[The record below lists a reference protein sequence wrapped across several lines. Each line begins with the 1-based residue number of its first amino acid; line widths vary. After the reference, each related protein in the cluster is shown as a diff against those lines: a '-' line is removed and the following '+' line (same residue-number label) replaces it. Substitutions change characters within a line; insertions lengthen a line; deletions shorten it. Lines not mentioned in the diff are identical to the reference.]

1 MGATALVGRC
11 MFAFVFL
18 ASSLN
23 KLQTLSD
30 PIAGAATLASIAPR
44 LGAARA
50 LFRDKTGFPLWMVL
64 PFTDR
69 TLLTLAALTEGIGA
83 ALFIADSSLG
93 AKMLMLFTLV
103 VTPVMH
109 PFWLNHDEGS
119 AGYQV
124 DMIMFF
130 KNAALFGALLF
141 WHGTRPAVV
150 GSRRVGAHGSTNDS
164 AGGAASRVKW
174 E

>member
-1 MGATALVGRC
+1 MGATAFVGRC

-18 ASSLN
+18 ASAVN

-44 LGAARA
+44 LAAARA
-50 LFRDKTGFPLWMVL
+50 LFASKIGFPLYLVL
-64 PFTDR
+64 PFTDGQ
-69 TLLTLAALTEGIGA
+69 LLLLGTLTEGVGA
-83 ALFIADSSLG
+83 VLFVADSSLG

-109 PFWLNHDEGS
+109 AFWLIPDKHS

-124 DMIMFF
+124 EMIMFY
-130 KNAALFGALLF
+130 KNAAMFGALLF
-141 WHGTRPAVV
+141 WHATRPVVV
-150 GSRRVGAHGSTNDS
+150 GPRRGCTRGIAS
-164 AGGAASRVKW
+164 AADRVKW